1 MCRSAWFFVFPILSV
16 VAFTD
21 RVSAAPLEFTKFRV
35 VWADGRSEVVSKAVL
50 HQYTVVSPF
59 PDYPPEVWP
68 RGGSGVFE
76 LRIRKDGGVSGIVI
90 TKSTGEPLLDR
101 AAMRA
106 LIRYRFKPG
115 VFRKVYEPIDY
126 TVTRYR

>member
-1 MCRSAWFFVFPILSV
+1 MWRCQASACRCL
-16 VAFTD
+16 D
-21 RVSAAPLEFTKFRV
+21 RLGRTAA
-35 VWADGRSEVVSKAVL
+35 
-50 HQYTVVSPF
+50 
-59 PDYPPEVWP
+59 EVWP

-115 VFRKVYEPIDY
+115 VFRRVYEPIDY